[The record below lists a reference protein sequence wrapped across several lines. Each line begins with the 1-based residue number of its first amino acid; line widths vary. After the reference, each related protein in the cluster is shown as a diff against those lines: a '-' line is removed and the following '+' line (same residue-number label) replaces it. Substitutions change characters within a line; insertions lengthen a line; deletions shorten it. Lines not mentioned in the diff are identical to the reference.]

1 VEARGEVTRE
11 LRDLARLALAVI
23 RSVNGLLALFTPK
36 FLLRK
41 LEVDPDENGAAI
53 YALRMFGIRTAFL
66 GAELFMKEGRERERA
81 LQTGTIIH
89 ASDTIS
95 AAIVWARGYLPRRAA
110 AVATIISC
118 INTVLALAAQDRTW
132 DVLHGARDQAE
143 AWAA

>member
-1 VEARGEVTRE
+1 MTRE

-36 FLLRK
+36 VLLRK
-41 LEVDPDENGAAI
+41 LEVDPDQNGAAI
-53 YALRMFGIRTAFL
+53 YALRMFGVRTVFL
-66 GAELFMKEGRERERA
+66 GAELFMKEGAERERA
-81 LQTGTIIH
+81 LQTGVIIH
-89 ASDTIS
+89 ASDTVS

-110 AVATIISC
+110 AVATLISC
-118 INTVLALAAQDRTW
+118 VNTLLALAAQDRTW